1 MGFETCHPAV
11 NFIFFAAVLYGS
23 ATFRHPVFLTIAYI
37 CAFAYSVKRR
47 GKRAVIFNLCLLPLV
62 VAFALYYSSYHHF
75 GVTVLRKN
83 FVDNNMT
90 LESLVY
96 GLVIG
101 LRFATVCM
109 WLEAMFQVVS
119 SDKVVYLFG
128 KINPLLSLFLTIL
141 LRLIPRIGLEA
152 RRINLAQKGIGRGS
166 NQGNVF
172 QRFVNSLRIFSMLIT
187 WMISALALESDSM
200 RSRGSL
206 LRGRT
211 AFSIYRFDNRDRAF
225 VIGLFACITLTV
237 MGVILG
243 ASKMWYNPR
252 IIWRPLNGIG
262 IVTAIG
268 YLALCFMPMALEL
281 WTEYRFHAAR
291 KRGVH
296 YDATGQ

>member
-1 MGFETCHPAV
+1 MGFEACHPAV

-23 ATFRHPVFLTIAYI
+23 ASFRHPVFLTIAYL
-37 CAFAYSVKRR
+37 CAFAYSVKRL
-47 GKRAVIFNLCLLPLV
+47 GKRAVLLNLCLLPLV

-109 WLEAMFQVVS
+109 WLESMFQVVS

-128 KINPLLSLFLTIL
+128 KISPLLSLFLTIL
-141 LRLIPRIGLEA
+141 LRLIPRIGQEA

-166 NQGNVF
+166 NQGNIFRRV
-172 QRFVNSLRIFSMLIT
+172 VNCLRIFSMLIT

-225 VIGLFACITLTV
+225 VIALFSCITMTA

-252 IIWRPLNGIG
+252 IIWRPLNAIG
-262 IVTAIG
+262 VLTAIG
-268 YLALCFMPMALEL
+268 YLTLCMMPMGLEL
-281 WTEYRFHAAR
+281 WTEYRFRKAR
-291 KRGVH
+291 
-296 YDATGQ
+296 TI

>member
-1 MGFETCHPAV
+1 MGFEACHPAV

-37 CAFAYSVKRR
+37 CAFAYSVKRQ
-47 GKRAVIFNLCLLPLV
+47 GKRAAIFNLCLLPLV
-62 VAFALYYSSYHHF
+62 AAFALYYSSYHHF

-101 LRFATVCM
+101 LRFAMVCM
-109 WLEAMFQVVS
+109 WLESMFQVVS

-128 KINPLLSLFLTIL
+128 KISPLLSLFLTIL

-172 QRFVNSLRIFSMLIT
+172 QRFGNSLRIFSMLIT

-252 IIWRPLNGIG
+252 IIWRPLSGIG
-262 IVTAIG
+262 VVTAIG
-268 YLALCFMPMALEL
+268 YLVLCLMPMGLEI
-281 WTEYRFHAAR
+281 WTEYRFDKER
-291 KRGVH
+291 EKSR
-296 YDATGQ
+296 

>member
-1 MGFETCHPAV
+1 MGFEACHPAV
-11 NFIFFAAVLYGS
+11 NFIFFASVIYGAV
-23 ATFRHPVFLTIAYI
+23 TFKHPVFVLIAFL
-37 CAFAYSVKRR
+37 CAFAYSVKRC
-47 GKRAVIFNLCLLPLV
+47 GKRAAILNLCLLPLIL
-62 VAFALYYSSYHHF
+62 AFALYYSSYHHF
-75 GVTVLRKN
+75 GVTVLKKN
-83 FVDNNMT
+83 FINNDIT
-90 LESLVY
+90 LESIVY

-101 LRFATVCM
+101 LRFATLCM
-109 WLEAMFQVVS
+109 WLEAMFRVVS

-128 KINPLLSLFLTIL
+128 KVSPLLSLFLTIL
-141 LRLIPRIGLEA
+141 LRLIPRISQEA

-172 QRFVNSLRIFSMLIT
+172 QRFGNSLRIFSMLIT
-187 WMISALALESDSM
+187 WIISALALESDSM

-211 AFSIYRFDNRDRAF
+211 VFSIYRFDNRDRAF
-225 VIGLFACITLTV
+225 VIALFSYITMTA

-296 YDATGQ
+296 YDAIGQ

>member
-1 MGFETCHPAV
+1 MGFEACHPAV

-47 GKRAVIFNLCLLPLV
+47 GTRAVIFNLCLLPLV

-75 GVTVLRKN
+75 GVTVLGKN

-128 KINPLLSLFLTIL
+128 KVSPLLSLFLTIL
-141 LRLIPRIGLEA
+141 LRLIPRIGQEA

-166 NQGNVF
+166 NQGSIF
-172 QRFVNSLRIFSMLIT
+172 HRFINCLRIFSMLIT

-206 LRGRT
+206 LRGRDG
-211 AFSIYRFDNRDRAF
+211 FLY
-225 VIGLFACITLTV
+225 L
-237 MGVILG
+237 
-243 ASKMWYNPR
+243 
-252 IIWRPLNGIG
+252 PL
-262 IVTAIG
+262 
-268 YLALCFMPMALEL
+268 
-281 WTEYRFHAAR
+281 
-291 KRGVH
+291 
-296 YDATGQ
+296 

>member
-1 MGFETCHPAV
+1 MGFEACHPAV
-11 NFIFFAAVLYGS
+11 NFIFFTAAVYGAVS
-23 ATFRHPVFLTIAYI
+23 FKHPVFLAIAYV

-47 GKRAVIFNLCLLPLV
+47 GRRAIIFNLCLLPLIL
-62 VAFALYYSSYHHF
+62 AFALYYSSYHHF
-75 GVTVLRKN
+75 GVTVWKKN
-83 FVDNNMT
+83 FIGNNMT
-90 LESLVY
+90 LESFVY

-101 LRFATVCM
+101 LRFATLCM
-109 WLEAMFQVVS
+109 WLEAMFRVVS

-128 KINPLLSLFLTIL
+128 KVSPLLSLFLTIL
-141 LRLIPRIGLEA
+141 LRLIPRISQEA
-152 RRINLAQKGIGRGS
+152 RRINLAQKGIGRSS
-166 NQGNVF
+166 NQGNIF
-172 QRFVNSLRIFSMLIT
+172 QRFLNCLRIFSMLIT

-225 VIGLFACITLTV
+225 VIALFSCITLTA

-262 IVTAIG
+262 VVTAIG
-268 YLALCFMPMALEL
+268 YLTFCLMPLGLEL
-281 WTEYRFHAAR
+281 WTEYRFNRAR
-291 KRGVH
+291 N
-296 YDATGQ
+296 TT

>member
-1 MGFETCHPAV
+1 MGFEACHPAV
-11 NFIFFAAVLYGS
+11 NFIFFASVIYGAV
-23 ATFRHPVFLTIAYI
+23 TFKHPVFLAIAYL

-47 GKRAVIFNLCLLPLV
+47 GKRAVLFNLCLLPLV
-62 VAFALYYSSYHHF
+62 AAFALYYSSYHHF
-75 GVTVLRKN
+75 GVTVLRQN

-96 GLVIG
+96 GAVIG
-101 LRFATVCM
+101 LRFACVCM
-109 WLEAMFQVVS
+109 WLEAMFRVVS

-128 KINPLLSLFLTIL
+128 KISPLLSLFLTIL
-141 LRLIPRIGLEA
+141 LRLIPRIGQEA

-166 NQGNVF
+166 NQGNIFRRV
-172 QRFVNSLRIFSMLIT
+172 VNCLRIFSMLIT

-225 VIGLFACITLTV
+225 VIALFSCITMTA

-252 IIWRPLNGIG
+252 IIWRPLNAIG
-262 IVTAIG
+262 VLTAIG
-268 YLALCFMPMALEL
+268 YLALCMMPMGLEL
-281 WTEYRFHAAR
+281 WTEYRFCKAR
-291 KRGVH
+291 
-296 YDATGQ
+296 AI

>member
-1 MGFETCHPAV
+1 M
-11 NFIFFAAVLYGS
+11 
-23 ATFRHPVFLTIAYI
+23 
-37 CAFAYSVKRR
+37 KRC
-47 GKRAVIFNLCLLPLV
+47 GKRAVILNLCLLPLIL
-62 VAFALYYSSYHHF
+62 AFALYYSSYHHF

-83 FVDNNMT
+83 FINNDIT
-90 LESLVY
+90 LESIVY

-101 LRFATVCM
+101 LRFATLCM
-109 WLEAMFQVVS
+109 WLEAMFRVVS

-128 KINPLLSLFLTIL
+128 KVSPLLSLFLTIL
-141 LRLIPRIGLEA
+141 LRLIPRIGQEA

-166 NQGNVF
+166 NQGSIF
-172 QRFVNSLRIFSMLIT
+172 RRFINCLRIFSMLIT

-225 VIGLFACITLTV
+225 VIGLFACITLTI

-252 IIWRPLNGIG
+252 IIWRPLSGIG
-262 IVTAIG
+262 VVTAIG
-268 YLALCFMPMALEL
+268 YLVLCLMPMGLEL
-281 WTEYRFHAAR
+281 FTEYRFAQER
-291 KRGVH
+291 VN
-296 YDATGQ
+296 DAYR

>member
-1 MGFETCHPAV
+1 MGFEACHPAV

-47 GKRAVIFNLCLLPLV
+47 GTRAVIFNLCLLPLV

-109 WLEAMFQVVS
+109 WLESMFQVVS

-128 KINPLLSLFLTIL
+128 KISPLLSLFLTIL

-225 VIGLFACITLTV
+225 VIGLFACITLTI

-252 IIWRPLNGIG
+252 IIWRPLNALG
-262 IVTAIG
+262 VLTALG
-268 YLALCFMPMALEL
+268 YLALCMMPMGLEL
-281 WTEYRFHAAR
+281 WTEYRFRKAR
-291 KRGVH
+291 
-296 YDATGQ
+296 TI

>member
-1 MGFETCHPAV
+1 MGFEACHPAV

-101 LRFATVCM
+101 MRFATVCM

-128 KINPLLSLFLTIL
+128 KVSPLLSLFLTIL
-141 LRLIPRIGLEA
+141 LRLIPRIGQEA

-166 NQGNVF
+166 NQGNLF
-172 QRFVNSLRIFSMLIT
+172 RRFINCLRIFSMLIT

-225 VIGLFACITLTV
+225 VIALFSCITMTA

-252 IIWRPLNGIG
+252 IIWRPLNAIG
-262 IVTAIG
+262 VLTAIG
-268 YLALCFMPMALEL
+268 YLTLCMMPMGLEL
-281 WTEYRFHAAR
+281 WTEYRFRKAR
-291 KRGVH
+291 
-296 YDATGQ
+296 TI

>member
-1 MGFETCHPAV
+1 MGFEACHPAV
-11 NFIFFAAVLYGS
+11 NFIFFASVIYGAV
-23 ATFRHPVFLTIAYI
+23 TFKHPVFLLIAYL
-37 CAFAYSVKRR
+37 CAFAYSVKRC
-47 GKRAVIFNLCLLPLV
+47 GKRAVILNLCLLPLIL
-62 VAFALYYSSYHHF
+62 AFALYYSSYHHF
-75 GVTVLRKN
+75 GVTVLKKN
-83 FVDNNMT
+83 FINNDIT
-90 LESLVY
+90 LESIVY

-101 LRFATVCM
+101 LRFATLCM
-109 WLEAMFQVVS
+109 WLEAMFRVVS

-128 KINPLLSLFLTIL
+128 KVSPLLSLFLTIL
-141 LRLIPRIGLEA
+141 LRLIPRISQEA

-166 NQGNVF
+166 NQGNIFRRV
-172 QRFVNSLRIFSMLIT
+172 VNCSRIFSMLIT

-225 VIGLFACITLTV
+225 VIALFSCITMTA

-243 ASKMWYNPR
+243 VSKMWYNPR

-291 KRGVH
+291 KRGGH